1 MSHDSLVTKPA
12 SGHWTD
18 AYPELGRGPVSLE
31 DCVSEEFY
39 EKEREHV
46 FKKTW
51 LYMGRVERVP
61 KSGSY
66 FTRELRFLNTSIIIV
81 RGKDDVIRA
90 FHNICPHRG
99 NKMLWEDDPFQE
111 VQGRAPLLYCRF
123 HGWRYKLDGS
133 LHSATRK
140 DLLLD
145 FDADS
150 CRVPAI
156 QCEVWEGFI
165 FINLNPHNTEPV
177 RSFLGELA
185 HGIEGYPFEGPHQ
198 VYRFKAELQCNWKI
212 FVDGFAESYH
222 GPYLHASSFGDLTA
236 EARGG
241 ARPAES
247 VHRCAGLP
255 AQGSASDVLLLRR
268 AVAKDAVLQAHRV
281 RDGGQRGRGRG
292 TSAPIAGHAAG
303 TQSDALG
310 EVRLRLV
317 PVLPELRADL
327 RCVRLH
333 RPHPL
338 AHRTALAH
346 LRNRDVL
353 RSRPKTHKER
363 LGQELTMTFLNDI
376 ILEDASPS
384 EGLQAMLNSGALTHF
399 TMNDEEILLRHL
411 HKVVGRLCRGGREGE
426 GTMSALL
433 PPEFS
438 QLEHLVAEWAIED
451 GHERYV
457 KRVNSSMDEI
467 KAFYDEVFPF
477 AEEAVAYID
486 KFDYS
491 EPLPED
497 VANLRNLL
505 YSLITVSLAVELWK
519 QPRVKHSANTILT
532 RVS

>member
-1 MSHDSLVTKPA
+1 MSQKPWSRKPA

-39 EKEREHV
+39 DKEREHV

-90 FHNICPHRG
+90 MHNICPHRG

-165 FINLNPHNTEPV
+165 FVNLNPDNTESV
-177 RSFLGELA
+177 RDYLGELA
-185 HGIEGYPFEGPHQ
+185 HGIEGYPFDGPHQ

-212 FVDGFAESYH
+212 FLDGFAESYH
-222 GPYLHASSFGDLTA
+222 GPYLHASSFGTLTA
-236 EARGG
+236 EAKEALDQPNPFTDALAYRLK
-241 ARPAES
+241 R
-247 VHRCAGLP
+247 
-255 AQGSASDVLLLRR
+255 SASDVLVRRR
-268 AVAKDAVLQAHRV
+268 AVAEDPVLQADRV
-281 RDGGQRGRGRG
+281 RDGGQRGRAVEQAHRPR
-292 TSAPIAGHAAG
+292 SDAAG
-303 TQSDALG
+303 AQSHPLG

-317 PVLPELRADL
+317 SVLPQLHPDL

-333 RPHPL
+333 DPHPL
-338 AHRTALAH
+338 AHRAALAH

-353 RSRPKTHKER
+353 PAADDAQGTAGPGADGDVPQRHHPGRRQPVRRPAGDAEQRCAHPFHDER
-363 LGQELTMTFLNDI
+363 RGDP
-376 ILEDASPS
+376 AAPS
-384 EGLQAMLNSGALTHF
+384 AQ
-399 TMNDEEILLRHL
+399 
-411 HKVVGRLCRGGREGE
+411 GGRRLRRGRREG
-426 GTMSALL
+426 G
-433 PPEFS
+433 
-438 QLEHLVAEWAIED
+438 
-451 GHERYV
+451 GG
-457 KRVNSSMDEI
+457 K
-467 KAFYDEVFPF
+467 
-477 AEEAVAYID
+477 
-486 KFDYS
+486 
-491 EPLPED
+491 
-497 VANLRNLL
+497 
-505 YSLITVSLAVELWK
+505 
-519 QPRVKHSANTILT
+519 
-532 RVS
+532 

>member
-111 VQGRAPLLYCRF
+111 VAGRAPLLYCRF

-165 FINLNPHNTEPV
+165 FINLNPHNTESV

-198 VYRFKAELQCNWKI
+198 VYQVQGRVAVQLEDFRRRLRGELPRA
-212 FVDGFAESYH
+212 V
-222 GPYLHASSFGDLTA
+222 P
-236 EARGG
+236 ARI
-241 ARPAES
+241 
-247 VHRCAGLP
+247 
-255 AQGSASDVLLLRR
+255 LLRR
-268 AVAKDAVLQAHRV
+268 PHR
-281 RDGGQRGRGRG
+281 GGQRGVRSSRTRSPTRLAYQLKGPHRMFSFSG
-292 TSAPIAGHAAG
+292 EPSQKTPYSKPIECVMEASAAG
-303 TQSDALG
+303 PWNKRVDRGPMPAGTEPDTVG

-333 RPHPL
+333 ASIPTGPP
-338 AHRTALAH
+338 ART
-346 LRNRDVL
+346 RTSSKPRCTT
-353 RSRPKTHKER
+353 SRPTTHKER
-363 LGQELTMTFLNDI
+363 LGQELTVTFLNDI

-411 HKVVGRLCRGGREGE
+411 HKSVADYVEAGE
-426 GTMSALL
+426 
-433 PPEFS
+433 
-438 QLEHLVAEWAIED
+438 
-451 GHERYV
+451 
-457 KRVNSSMDEI
+457 
-467 KAFYDEVFPF
+467 KAK
-477 AEEAVAYID
+477 A
-486 KFDYS
+486 S
-491 EPLPED
+491 H
-497 VANLRNLL
+497 R
-505 YSLITVSLAVELWK
+505 
-519 QPRVKHSANTILT
+519 
-532 RVS
+532 